1 MKYKNDQYRHQ
12 KQSLSKLLREND
24 LVIMA
29 NDFAVLD
36 RIFNLLSENKAI
48 DKIPG
53 IISRTVIV
61 KYGGDIEE
69 DKVERVYAAILNWWE
84 GVEL

>member
-1 MKYKNDQYRHQ
+1 MKYKNDQYRHH